1 MMNTPIHKRSLAEEV
16 ANQIN
21 SYILSGHYV
30 VNKKLPTE
38 PELMKQFGV
47 GRSTIREAVR
57 MLANSGLLRVQQG
70 VGTFIE
76 EYSSGNES
84 LNQRLKRAQAKDID
98 EVRQMLEIKIAQ
110 KAAENRNVQ
119 QLAQIEMF
127 LNRRIQTSRAGL
139 LEECIAA
146 DINFHVSIAKAS
158 GNEILADMYEA
169 FSTHLKSWFLQVHSD
184 TKAFIQTNDLHA
196 SLFQSIKERKADK
209 ALHYATLI
217 LRH

>member
-1 MMNTPIHKRSLAEEV
+1 MMNTQIHKRSLPEEV
-16 ANQIN
+16 ANQI
-21 SYILSGHYV
+21 STYIQSGHYV
-30 VNKKLPTE
+30 VNQKLPIE
-38 PELMKQFGV
+38 AELMKQFGV

-119 QLAQIEMF
+119 QLSQIETF
-127 LNRRIQTSRAGL
+127 LNQRIQTARAGL
-139 LEECIAA
+139 LEECITA

-158 GNEILADMYEA
+158 GNEILADMYEV
-169 FSTHLKSWFLQVHSD
+169 FSTHLKSWFLQVHPD

-196 SLFQSIKERKADK
+196 SLFQSIKDRNAEK

>member
-16 ANQIN
+16 ANQI
-21 SYILSGHYV
+21 SVYIQSGHYV
-30 VNKKLPTE
+30 VNQKLPTE

-47 GRSTIREAVR
+47 GRSSIREAVR

-70 VGTFIE
+70 IGTFIE

-110 KAAENRNVQ
+110 KAAENRNGQ

-127 LNRRIQTSRAGL
+127 LNQRIQTAHAGQ
-139 LEECIAA
+139 LEECITA

-169 FSTHLKSWFLQVHSD
+169 FSTYLKSWFLQIHED

-196 SLFQSIKERKADK
+196 SLFESIKESKVDK